1 MRYLKTQ
8 FPAIAAL
15 IFSAILAAGC
25 EDDVKVAS
33 LGDYFPLEQG
43 LEWKY
48 SQTLLNGDAEPVEIE
63 QLDWRIDGDTTI
75 DNKRYTTIIDNQSG
89 FIAKAIRKEGSKY
102 FGRNHE
108 LYGGFTHEYVFL
120 DTEVEQ
126 GSSWHYF
133 KFDGAV
139 KTEYVVKAVNATR
152 TVNDITYTDVLELD
166 VNYYE
171 QVNPGEYKLSY
182 TVVRVYA
189 KDIGEIY
196 SHNPYP
202 VSRFSGELRT
212 ELISIAR

>member
-1 MRYLKTQ
+1 ML
-8 FPAIAAL
+8 AL
-15 IFSAILAAGC
+15 ISMVMFSIGC
-25 EDDVKVAS
+25 EDEPKVAP

-48 SQTLLNGDAEPVEIE
+48 SQTLLNGDADPVEIE

-120 DTEVEQ
+120 DTEVEL
-126 GSSWHYF
+126 GSSWQYF

-139 KTEYVVKAVNATR
+139 KTEYIVKAVGATR
-152 TVNDITYTDVLELD
+152 TVNEIAYTDVLELE

-171 QVNPGEYKLSY
+171 QINPGEYKLTY
-182 TVVRVYA
+182 TVVHAYA
-189 KDIGEIY
+189 KDIGEVY
-196 SHNPYP
+196 SYYPYP
-202 VSRFSGELRT
+202 ASRFFGDLRT
-212 ELISIAR
+212 ELISITK